1 MSGQKPVVPTFV
13 FVCSWDGRVFAGCCV
28 EVARG
33 FVAARLAVVLVA
45 NAMAVGGAEPALDPF
60 ALDSRLELRD
70 AAVEGFFLF
79 GGVGVVGG
87 AGVAAASAAAVVL
100 SSNGGKGGFNPRE
113 EFLDFAVLARG
124 GLSEMVERT
133 LDDIVTVCG
142 CGRQVVE
149 MGVKIVGQVRALV
162 ENVCFSVEW
171 GRISRGDNVVD
182 ELGGGRSSKLILS
195 PR

>member
-1 MSGQKPVVPTFV
+1 ME
-13 FVCSWDGRVFAGCCV
+13 GRAD
-28 EVARG
+28 
-33 FVAARLAVVLVA
+33 LI
-45 NAMAVGGAEPALDPF
+45 
-60 ALDSRLELRD
+60 
-70 AAVEGFFLF
+70 
-79 GGVGVVGG
+79 
-87 AGVAAASAAAVVL
+87 
-100 SSNGGKGGFNPRE
+100 PRE

-124 GLSEMVERT
+124 GLIKMVERT